1 MLLSSGSIFNLMD
14 TLDFIVHCISF
25 FAWVVRKL
33 RDEFSGTHLRQGLN
47 GDAFHILTASL
58 ASS

>member
-1 MLLSSGSIFNLMD
+1 MD

-33 RDEFSGTHLRQGLN
+33 RDEFFLGLICDRVSM
-47 GDAFHILTASL
+47 GMHFTY
-58 ASS
+58 